1 MTGHGPCR
9 NRLTSSWLSRPASG
23 SELVV
28 SKPSCVRPGACG
40 RVCCSAAGWFRHG
53 PLVPHG
59 PAQPA
64 PHTTAPN
71 CPPGTGIRFR
81 HGPLV
86 PHGPAQPAP
95 HTTAPNCPPGTGIR
109 FRHGPLVPHGPAQ
122 PASHTKAGPAR
133 FHDPAPH
140 GKIERSV
147 DGGPAT
153 SGPAHLG
160 VFRGVGG
167 ADDGGTSRQGRHHN
181 HRATGGGVD
190 TELGIEEAV
199 EEVTDAHD
207 SMLRREIPCVQYP
220 FVR

>member
-28 SKPSCVRPGACG
+28 SKPSCARPGSCG
-40 RVCCSAAGWFRHG
+40 RVCCPAAGWFRHG
-53 PLVPHG
+53 S
-59 PAQPA
+59 
-64 PHTTAPN
+64 
-71 CPPGTGIRFR
+71 
-81 HGPLV
+81 
-86 PHGPAQPAP
+86 
-95 HTTAPNCPPGTGIR
+95 
-109 FRHGPLVPHGPAQ
+109 LVPHGPAQ

-133 FHDPAPH
+133 IHDPAPH
-140 GKIERSV
+140 GKIEGSV
-147 DGGPAT
+147 GGGPVT

-160 VFRGVGG
+160 VLRGVGG
-167 ADDGGTSRQGRHHN
+167 ADDGGTGRQGRHHN